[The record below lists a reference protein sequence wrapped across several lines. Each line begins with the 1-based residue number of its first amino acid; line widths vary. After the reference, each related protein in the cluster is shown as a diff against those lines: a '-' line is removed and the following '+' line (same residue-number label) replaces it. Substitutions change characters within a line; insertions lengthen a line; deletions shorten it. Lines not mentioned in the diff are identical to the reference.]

1 MLIIVSD
8 MAVDLLTDV
17 LGDIIRGVLTNIDA
31 DVLVVDLN
39 ANVFAGVMTA
49 FEFAMP
55 CPLEECRC
63 WAAFDCRPLVALD
76 WDSVLQARM
85 PPYHV

>member
-1 MLIIVSD
+1 MLTVEVRVEVLIIVSD

-49 FEFAMP
+49 FEFATSGP
-55 CPLEECRC
+55 FEEFR
-63 WAAFDCRPLVALD
+63 R
-76 WDSVLQARM
+76 
-85 PPYHV
+85 